1 MSPGRDRTMTR
12 RNHRT
17 QLQFPQLRRVVLDKF
32 SLYTQRS
39 KIELDVSDGVLCLAG
54 ANGIGKSTF
63 LSAVNFGL
71 TGIVP
76 LASREFMSAAE
87 YYKDGVRF
95 SQAFFDGRID
105 EDDRDGAQIT
115 VEFDIGKASFLLTR
129 GLFEA
134 DGLRSLSVTV
144 DGKPG
149 VEGPDASAEDKHR
162 LYAAQVAKA
171 VGVKSFEQF
180 VFLQHFVLT
189 FDESRHLLFWDPRA
203 LEQAL
208 YLAFGADSEIAASAE
223 RLRRDM
229 EKAES
234 RGRNIQFH
242 ATGVF
247 NRIQTLEEALDTS
260 GAGETEGDEELREKY
275 EGLLKERDRL
285 EKEVDKIEAK
295 AADAEVALADA
306 SAALVSLRKDYD
318 SAFAR
323 LTGKRSIVDSHP
335 LIRSTLDD
343 ERCAL
348 CGAAGDSVTAAL
360 KNALKRHECPLC
372 ESKLQSLGSGQGDLL
387 ANLKKIDA
395 ALAKA
400 KAKLETCA
408 TTRSRL
414 AKDKTQV
421 QERFASAQEA
431 VRAFEAKHEKAIA
444 QVREKEVTASGGV
457 AQSLE
462 TLRAEH
468 RTLQAERRKAYAL
481 RDEKKKELKVLQRSL
496 ESSYAAAEEEF
507 VPLFRKL
514 AELFLG
520 IELDVRMEGKA
531 ATGLVLVL
539 ELRST
544 VRREQHQLSESQRF
558 FVDIALRMAMAQFMS
573 DEKSPAALLIDTP
586 EGSLDIAYESRAGEM
601 FAQFVK
607 GGHSIMMTA
616 NINSSQLLQKL
627 ARECGAKR
635 MALTRMTTWTDLSEV
650 QVQENK
656 LFHQAYATIE
666 KELRGAHG

>member
-1 MSPGRDRTMTR
+1 
-12 RNHRT
+12 
-17 QLQFPQLRRVVLDKF
+17 VVLDNF
-32 SLYTQRS
+32 SLYTQRP

-76 LASREFMSAAE
+76 PASREFMSAAE
-87 YYKDGVRF
+87 YYKDGLRF
-95 SQAFFDGRID
+95 SRAFFDGRID
-105 EDDRDGAQIT
+105 EEDREAAQIT
-115 VEFDIGKASFLLTR
+115 VEFRVGRTDFHVAR
-129 GLFEA
+129 GLFEG
-134 DGLRSLSVTV
+134 DSLRALSVTAN
-144 DGKPG
+144 GKPEKPY
-149 VEGPDASAEDKHR
+149 EGSNGNLNAEEKHR
-162 LYAAQVAKA
+162 LYGAQVAKA
-171 VGVKSFEQF
+171 VGVKNFEQF

-208 YLAFGADSEIAASAE
+208 YLAFGTDPEIAAKAE
-223 RLRRDM
+223 RLRREM
-229 EKAES
+229 EKAAS

-242 ATGVF
+242 ATNVF

-260 GAGETEGDEELREKY
+260 GGYDTDGEEELREKY
-275 EGLLKERDRL
+275 DGLLKERDHIDN
-285 EKEVDKIEAK
+285 EVDKIEAK
-295 AADAEVALADA
+295 AADAEVALAEA
-306 SAALVSLRKDYD
+306 SAAFVSLRKDYD
-318 SAFAR
+318 AAFAK
-323 LTGKRSIVDSHP
+323 LTGKWLVVDSHP
-335 LIRSTLDD
+335 LVRSTVDE

-348 CGAAGDSVTAAL
+348 CGAAGNSVSTAL

-372 ESKLQSLGSGQGDLL
+372 ESKLQSTGSVQGEMLS
-387 ANLKKIDA
+387 NLKKIDA

-414 AKDKTQV
+414 AREKTQI
-421 QERFASAQEA
+421 QGRFASAHEA
-431 VRAFEAKHEKAIA
+431 VRAFETKYERAIA
-444 QVREKEVTASGGV
+444 TVREREATASGGV
-457 AQSLE
+457 VQSLE
-462 TLRAEH
+462 NLRTEH
-468 RTLQAERRKAYAL
+468 KTLQAERRKAYAL

-496 ESSYAAAEEEF
+496 ESSYAAAEERF
-507 VPLFRKL
+507 VPLFRDL

-520 IELDVRMEGKA
+520 IELDVRLEGKV
-531 ATGLVLVL
+531 ATGLILVL

-573 DEKSPAALLIDTP
+573 TEDSPAGLLIDTP

-601 FAQFVK
+601 FAKFVK

-627 ARECGAKR
+627 SKECGEKR

-650 QVQENK
+650 QVQESE
-656 LFHQAYATIE
+656 LFHQAYAAIE
-666 KELRGAHG
+666 KELRGGHG

>member
-1 MSPGRDRTMTR
+1 MTR
-12 RNHRT
+12 RNNHRT
-17 QLQFPQLRRVVLDKF
+17 QLSFPRIRRVVLDKF
-32 SLYTQRS
+32 SLYTQRP

-87 YYKDGVRF
+87 YYKDGLRF

-115 VEFDIGKASFLLTR
+115 VEFDVGKAGFQLTR

-134 DGLRSLSVTV
+134 DSLRALSMTV
-144 DGKPG
+144 NGKAIDGS
-149 VEGPDASAEDKHR
+149 DARVSAEDNHR

-208 YLAFGADSEIAASAE
+208 YLAFGTDPEIAATAE
-223 RLRRDM
+223 RLRREM

-242 ATGVF
+242 ATNVF
-247 NRIQTLEEALDTS
+247 NRIQTLEDALDTS
-260 GAGETEGDEELREKY
+260 GGGETPRDEELREKY
-275 EGLLKERDRL
+275 DGLLKERDQL

-295 AADAEVALADA
+295 AADAEVALAEA
-306 SAALVSLRKDYD
+306 SAAHVSLRKDYEA
-318 SAFAR
+318 AFAK

-348 CGAAGDSVTAAL
+348 CGATGSAVSDAVKT
-360 KNALKRHECPLC
+360 ALKRHECPLC
-372 ESKLQSLGSGQGDLL
+372 ESKLQSAASGQGELL
-387 ANLKKIDA
+387 TSLKKIDA

-400 KAKLETCA
+400 KAKVETCA

-414 AKDKTQV
+414 AKEKTQI

-431 VRAFEAKHEKAIA
+431 VRTFEVKYEKAIA
-444 QVREKEVTASGGV
+444 KVREREATASGGV

-462 TLRAEH
+462 NLRTEH
-468 RTLQAERRKAYAL
+468 KTLQAERRKAYAL
-481 RDEKKKELKVLQRSL
+481 RDEKKKELKALQKSL

-507 VPLFRKL
+507 VPLFREL

-520 IELDVRMEGKA
+520 IELDVRLEGKV

-573 DEKSPAALLIDTP
+573 SDDAPAGLLIDTP

-601 FAQFVK
+601 FAKFVK

-616 NINSSQLLQKL
+616 NINTSQLLQKL

-635 MALTRMTTWTDLSEV
+635 MTLTRMTTWTDLSEV
-650 QVQENK
+650 QVQEGD
-656 LFHQAYATIE
+656 LFHKAYATIE

>member
-1 MSPGRDRTMTR
+1 MSKDPNRIR
-12 RNHRT
+12 
-17 QLQFPQLRRVVLDKF
+17 LLFPQIRRVVLDRF
-32 SLYTQRS
+32 SLYTQRP
-39 KIELDVSDGVLCLAG
+39 KIEMDVSDGVLCLAG

-87 YYKDGVRF
+87 YYKNGVRF
-95 SQAFFDGRID
+95 SQAFFDGRIR
-105 EDDRDGAQIT
+105 EDDRDSAQIA
-115 VEFDIGKASFLLTR
+115 VEFDIGKTRFHITR
-129 GLFEA
+129 GLFEP
-134 DGLRSLSVTV
+134 DSLRSLSVAV
-144 DGKPG
+144 EGKPAL
-149 VEGPDASAEDKHR
+149 EALEPSAEDKQR

-223 RLRRDM
+223 RLRREM

-242 ATGVF
+242 ATTVS
-247 NRIQTLEEALDTS
+247 NRIQTLKEALDTPS
-260 GAGETEGDEELREKY
+260 GSDAEGEEELREKY
-275 EGLLKERDRL
+275 NDLLKDRDRV
-285 EKEVDKIEAK
+285 EKEVDKVEAK
-295 AADAEVALADA
+295 AADAEIALADA

-348 CGAAGDSVTAAL
+348 CGASGDGVATAVM
-360 KNALKRHECPLC
+360 NALVRHECPLC
-372 ESKLQSLGSGQGDLL
+372 ESKLQAAGSGQGDLL
-387 ANLKKIDA
+387 SNLKKIDA

-400 KAKLETCA
+400 KVKLESCA

-414 AKDKTQV
+414 AKDKAQA
-421 QERFASAQEA
+421 QERFASAQDA
-431 VRAFEAKHEKAIA
+431 VLAFEAKHEAAIA
-444 QVREKEVTASGGV
+444 LPRKKEVTASGGV

-462 TLRAEH
+462 NLRAEH
-468 RTLQAERRKAYAL
+468 KTLQAKRREAYAL
-481 RDEKKKELKVLQRSL
+481 RDERKKELKALQHSL
-496 ESSYAAAEEEF
+496 ESSYAAAEGEF

-520 IELDVRMEGKA
+520 IDLDVRMEGKA

-573 DEKSPAALLIDTP
+573 NEKSPAALLIDTP

-627 ARECGAKR
+627 ARECSAKR
-635 MALTRMTTWTDLSEV
+635 MALTRMTTWTDLSDV
-650 QVQENK
+650 QVQENE

-666 KELRGAHG
+666 KELRGGHG

>member
-1 MSPGRDRTMTR
+1 MKR
-12 RNHRT
+12 RSDRT
-17 QLQFPQLRRVVLDKF
+17 QLLFPQIRRVVLDKF
-32 SLYTQRS
+32 SLYRQRP
-39 KIELDVSDGVLCLAG
+39 KIKLDVADGVLCLAG

-76 LASREFMSAAE
+76 LSSREFMSAAE
-87 YYKDGVRF
+87 YYQNGVRF
-95 SQAFFDGRID
+95 SEAFFDGRID
-105 EDDRDGAQIT
+105 EHDRESAQIT
-115 VEFDIGKASFLLTR
+115 MNFDIGKARFQITR
-129 GLFEA
+129 GLFEPESLRELSITI
-134 DGLRSLSVTV
+134 DGEPAL
-144 DGKPG
+144 
-149 VEGPDASAEDKHR
+149 DARAATAEER
-162 LYAAQVAKA
+162 QGLYAAHVAEA

-223 RLRRDM
+223 RLRREM

-234 RGRNIQFH
+234 RGRNTQFH
-242 ATGVF
+242 ATTVF
-247 NRIQTLEEALDTS
+247 NRIQTLEEALQTP
-260 GAGETEGDEELREKY
+260 AGDAESEEELRETY
-275 EGLLKERDRL
+275 EKLLKRRDRL
-285 EKEVDKIEAK
+285 EEVVDREQAK
-295 AADAEVALADA
+295 VGDAEIALADA
-306 SAALVSLRKDYD
+306 SAAVVALRNDYE
-318 SAFAR
+318 SAFTR
-323 LTGKRSIVDSHP
+323 LTGNRSVVDSHP
-335 LIRSTLDD
+335 LIRTMMDD

-348 CGAAGDSVTAAL
+348 CGASGDAPTARVKDAL
-360 KNALKRHECPLC
+360 RRRKCPLC
-372 ESKLQSLGSGQGDLL
+372 KSKIQPSGSGHAELL
-387 ANLKKIDA
+387 SNLKKIDA

-408 TTRSRL
+408 STRSRVVNER
-414 AKDKTQV
+414 AHAH
-421 QERFASAQEA
+421 ERFALAQEA
-431 VRAFEAKHEKAIA
+431 VQEFEAKHEAAIA
-444 QVREKEVTASGGV
+444 RTREKDVTASGGV

-462 TLRAEH
+462 NLRAEYK
-468 RTLQAERRKAYAL
+468 TLQQQRREAYAL
-481 RDEKKKELKVLQRSL
+481 RDQKKKELKVLQRSL
-496 ESSYAAAEEEF
+496 EASYAAAEEKF
-507 VPLFRKL
+507 VPLFREL

-520 IELDVRMEGKA
+520 IELDIRMEGRA

-573 DEKSPAALLIDTP
+573 SEKSPAILLVDTP

-601 FAQFVK
+601 FARFIK

-627 ARECGAKR
+627 ARECGAKH
-635 MALTRMTTWTDLSEV
+635 MALVRMTTWTDLSEV
-650 QVQENK
+650 QVRENE
-656 LFHQAYATIE
+656 LFRQAYTTIE